1 MGGKYVN
8 KNLRNGLISI
18 AVGLIIWFIPVP
30 AGLKP
35 QAWHLLAIFI
45 ATILGFIL
53 QPLPIGAVAF
63 ISLGLAGILNVL
75 TPADILTGFG
85 DVTMWLIV
93 SAFLFAKG
101 FIKTGLGRRIA
112 YKIMGTIGDSSLKLG
127 YAMVLSDLIMAP
139 ATPSNTARAGGIM
152 YPIVRSLASAF
163 GSEPG
168 ESSRKIGAYLMKTT
182 FQGNCITS
190 AMFLTAVAPNSLV
203 AAMAMQTAK
212 VNLSWGTWALAG
224 IVPGLIALALVPYII
239 YKLYPPEIIKTPEAK
254 EIARKELDKMGPM
267 SRGEKIVAGVF
278 VLALL
283 LWATSEFTKFNATVV
298 AMVCVGIML
307 IGHAIEWKDV
317 LEEKGAWDTLI
328 WMGGLISLAGALNK
342 LGLIAWFAKLV
353 AGGLVGIPWMVAL
366 GILLLVY
373 MYSHYAFASLSAH
386 VTAMYAAFLAV
397 AVGTGAPPFL
407 AAMSLGVISAL
418 FGGLTHYATGPAP
431 IFFGAGYI
439 PQGTWW
445 KLGFIMSVVNLVIF
459 IGIGGFWWKVVGL
472 W

>member
-1 MGGKYVN
+1 MN
-8 KNLRNGLISI
+8 ANLRNGLI
-18 AVGLIIWFIPVP
+18 AVVVGIIIWFIPTP

-35 QAWHLLAIFI
+35 QAWHLFAVFT

-63 ISLGLAGILNVL
+63 IALGAAALLKVMSPAEILV
-75 TPADILTGFG
+75 GFG

-101 FIKTGLGRRIA
+101 FIKTGLGKRIA
-112 YKIMGTIGDSSLKLG
+112 YKIMGAIGDSSLKLG
-127 YAMVLSDLIMAP
+127 YAMVLSDLIIAP
-139 ATPSNTARAGGIM
+139 ATPSNTARGGGIM
-152 YPIVRSLASAF
+152 YPIVRSLAAAF

-168 ESSRKIGAYLMKTT
+168 ASSRKIGAYLMATA
-182 FQGNCITS
+182 FQGNTITS
-190 AMFLTAVAPNSLV
+190 AMFLTSVAPNTLV

-212 VNLSWGTWALAG
+212 VDLNWGTWALAAV
-224 IVPGLIALALVPYII
+224 VPGLIAIAVVPYLM
-239 YKLYPPEIIKTPEAK
+239 YKLYPPEIDKTPEAK
-254 EIARKELDKMGPM
+254 EIAAKELAKMGPM
-267 SRGEKIVAGVF
+267 SFGEKVVAFVF
-278 VLALL
+278 VLALV
-283 LWATSEFTKFNATVV
+283 LWATSGYTKLNATVV
-298 AMVCVGIML
+298 AVVCVGLML
-307 IGHAIEWKDV
+307 LGQAIEWKDV

-328 WMGGLISLAGALNK
+328 WMGGLISMAGALNK
-342 LGLIAWFAKLV
+342 VGLIAWFAKLV
-353 AGGLVGIPWMVAL
+353 AGSLAGISWMVAL

-418 FGGLTHYATGPAP
+418 FGGLTHYSTGPAP
-431 IFFGAGYI
+431 IYYGAGYT

-445 KLGFIMSVVNLVIF
+445 KLGFIVSLVNMVIF
-459 IGIGGFWWKVVGL
+459 IGFGAFWWKMVGL